1 MRAYSAACLWSVLY
15 NHQGV
20 KAAINTEDVRGELA
34 LLQQEYQRSADIAT
48 YSKYISDRAEGGSSE
63 DPTSM
68 MNRNREAEER
78 NNARMAVFTHTAL
91 TGILN
96 LLEA

>member
-1 MRAYSAACLWSVLY
+1 
-15 NHQGV
+15 
-20 KAAINTEDVRGELA
+20 
-34 LLQQEYQRSADIAT
+34 
-48 YSKYISDRAEGGSSE
+48 
-63 DPTSM
+63 M